1 MLHFGSEL
9 RPWLDGR
16 QVVVATVVAASGSVP
31 RPVGTSML
39 VAADGAVLGSLSG
52 GCVEGAVV
60 ESALEALAT
69 GLPRRERFGFSRQD
83 AFAAGLTC
91 GGELEVHIA
100 PAGGDG
106 YDGGLPLALLSRL
119 AAFGPQEPVALVR
132 RIDEGGCGALLVPEP
147 QQFRAAGWLPE
158 LRRLAGSGE
167 AARSA
172 AAQLSVLL
180 AAGGSGLL
188 RLPSGADGCTGEPPT
203 LLVETRLPAP
213 RLLVFGAN
221 DFGAALLPQAK
232 LLGYQ
237 VALCD
242 ARPAFARQP
251 RFAAADEVAVDWP
264 HRYLA
269 AEAAAGR
276 IDNRTVVCVVTHDP
290 KFDLPL
296 LRTALDLE
304 LAYIGAMGSR
314 RSHRQRVRD
323 LLAEGVRPED
333 LERLHAPI
341 GLDLQAATPAEVA
354 VSIIAQVI
362 ASRNSAATGQPL
374 SARSGPIHTSP
385 AVSPAATPAP
395 GPAVDTPAAGA
406 AARGSRPPA
415 VVLPRPAGAEPAL
428 TRA

>member
-1 MLHFGSEL
+1 MLNFGSEL
-9 RPWLDGR
+9 RPWLDSGR
-16 QVVVATVVAASGSVP
+16 QLAVATVVAASGSVP

-39 VAADGAVLGSLSG
+39 VASDGAVLGSLSG

-60 ESALEALAT
+60 ESALDALAT
-69 GLPRRERFGFSRQD
+69 GRPRREHFGFSRED

-106 YDGGLPLALLSRL
+106 DDGGLPPALLSSL
-119 AAFGPQEPVALVR
+119 AAFGPQEPVALLR
-132 RIDEGGCGALLVPEP
+132 RIDEGGSGALLVPDP
-147 QQFRAAGWLPE
+147 QRFHAAGWLPE
-158 LRRLAGSGE
+158 LRRLAGSGA

-180 AAGGSGLL
+180 PSGGSGVL
-188 RLPSGADGCTGEPPT
+188 RLPSGVDGCTGEPPT

-221 DFGAALLPQAK
+221 DFGAALLPQAR
-232 LLGYQ
+232 LLGYH
-237 VALCD
+237 VTLCD

-269 AEAAAGR
+269 AEAAARR
-276 IDNRTVVCVVTHDP
+276 IDSRTVVCILTHDP

-304 LAYIGAMGSR
+304 LAYLGAMGSQ

-333 LERLHAPI
+333 LGRLHAPI
-341 GLDLQAATPAEVA
+341 GLDLQASTPAEVG

-362 ASRNSAATGQPL
+362 ASRHSSATGRPL
-374 SARSGPIHTSP
+374 SARSGPIHT
-385 AVSPAATPAP
+385 
-395 GPAVDTPAAGA
+395 PAAGA
-406 AARGSRPPA
+406 AAHRNRPPA
-415 VVLPRPAGAEPAL
+415 VVLSRPAGENLAL

>member
-1 MLHFGSEL
+1 MLNFGPEL
-9 RPWLDGR
+9 HAWLDSGR
-16 QVVVATVVAASGSVP
+16 QLAVATVVAASGSVP

-39 VAADGAVLGSLSG
+39 VASDGAVLGSLSG

-60 ESALEALAT
+60 ESALDALAT
-69 GLPRRERFGFSRQD
+69 ALPRREYFGFSRED

-100 PAGGDG
+100 PAGGNR

-119 AAFGPQEPVALVR
+119 ASFGPQEPVALVR
-132 RIDEGGCGALLVPEP
+132 RIDEGGCGALLVPDP
-147 QQFRAAGWLPE
+147 QQFHAADWLPE
-158 LRRLAGSGE
+158 LRRLAGSGA

-172 AAQLSVLL
+172 AAQLSVQLPS
-180 AAGGSGLL
+180 GGSGVL
-188 RLPSGADGCTGEPPT
+188 RLPSGVDGCTGEPPA

-213 RLLVFGAN
+213 RLLVFGAS

-232 LLGYQ
+232 LLGYH
-237 VALCD
+237 VTLCD

-269 AEAAAGR
+269 TEAAAGR
-276 IDNRTVVCVVTHDP
+276 VDSRTVICILTHDP

-304 LAYIGAMGSR
+304 LAYLGAMGSQ

-333 LERLHAPI
+333 LKRLHSPI
-341 GLDLQAATPAEVA
+341 GLDLQAATPAEVG

-374 SARSGPIHTSP
+374 SVRSGPIHT
-385 AVSPAATPAP
+385 
-395 GPAVDTPAAGA
+395 PAAGE
-406 AARGSRPPA
+406 AARRSRPPA
-415 VVLPRPAGAEPAL
+415 VVLSRPAGENLAL